1 MLRSLV
7 FGLGLLSATIL
18 SHGAF
23 AAGGRTFQIVVSK
36 DKQSMVV
43 YDGDQVVTTTRVS
56 TGKAGHTTPSG
67 IFSILEKRKYHES
80 NIYSNAPMPWMQRL
94 TWSGIAL
101 HEGVVPN
108 YPASHGCIRMPG
120 AFAKSL
126 FDMTER
132 GAHVIVSDAPVVP
145 QRIESATLFMPRKPL
160 PKGPLL
166 TDVELRASAID
177 VSKKAEVAMN
187 MRPENPALSHPADAP
202 VVEAEN
208 DSPPLRILITRRG
221 DRETLVD
228 VQHLLQGMGFET
240 GGTDGYL
247 GPMTRSA
254 IEGFKRWKGVS
265 AKGGLINAEFIDAL
279 YASAGKEKP
288 PAGQIMVRRNFQPLF
303 EAPVGIKSPEVA
315 LGTHFFAVDKIERSA
330 EAAEWTAVSLPNGLS
345 DATKKRLGIAA
356 ESPAT
361 ANAAQ
366 AWERIEIPSEIREQI
381 ENLMTD
387 GTSVTINDEGLGP
400 ETGKGTDFV
409 TLTKPVARAA
419 SAVAEKEPSITKPKP
434 VRQTRSEQ
442 RRGMIGLY

>member
-7 FGLGLLSATIL
+7 FGLGLLSATML

-23 AAGGRTFQIVVSK
+23 AAGGRTLQIVVSK

-43 YDGDQVVTTTRVS
+43 YDGDQVVTKTRVS

-132 GAHVIVSDAPVVP
+132 GAHVIVSDAPVAP
-145 QRIESATLFMPRKPL
+145 ERIESANLFMPRKPL

-166 TDVELRASAID
+166 TDVELRAQAID

-187 MRPENPALSHPADAP
+187 MRPENPALSHPADKP
-202 VVEAEN
+202 ELEAET
-208 DSPPLRILITRRG
+208 DGPPLRILITRRG
-221 DRETLVD
+221 DREMLID
-228 VQHLLQGMGFET
+228 VQHLLQEMGFDT
-240 GGTDGYL
+240 GGSDGYL
-247 GPMTRSA
+247 GPLTRSA
-254 IEGFKRWKGVS
+254 IDGFKRWKGVPS
-265 AKGGLINAEFIDAL
+265 GGGLMSAEFIDAL
-279 YASAGKEKP
+279 YEAAGKEKP
-288 PAGQIMVRRNFQPLF
+288 PAGQIMVRRNFQPMF
-303 EAPVGIKSPEVA
+303 EAPVGIKNPEIA
-315 LGTHFFAVDKIERSA
+315 LGTHFFAVDKVDRGA
-330 EAAEWTAVSLPNGLS
+330 ESAEWTAVSLPHALS
-345 DATKKRLGIAA
+345 DATKKRLGITV
-356 ESPAT
+356 EDQST
-361 ANAAQ
+361 AAQ
-366 AWERIEIPSEIREQI
+366 IWERIDIPAEVREQI
-381 ENLMTD
+381 ESMMTD
-387 GTSVTINDEGLGP
+387 GTSVTINDEGIGP

-409 TLTKPVARAA
+409 TLTKSSARAVN
-419 SAVAEKEPSITKPKP
+419 AVATKEPSVRKIKP
-434 VRQTRSEQ
+434 VRQSRQEV